1 MLDAHD
7 LTAYDA
13 ARLIRQRELSPVTL
27 VESLLRHIDRLEPE
41 IQAWVTLDRSAA
53 LDTARQLEREAQ
65 QGSTRGPLHGVPI
78 GVKDIYYTAGLK
90 TTCGSRILADF
101 VPTYDATPVARLK
114 QAGAIILGKTVTTEF
129 ATMDPGPTRNPWRLD
144 HTPGGSSSGSAAA
157 VAARMVPAALGSQTY
172 GSIQRPAAY
181 CGVYGLKPSFGRVSR
196 HGVYPLSWSFDHVGP
211 LTRTVTDC
219 ALLLQVLAGYDPH
232 DQSCSRAPVPDYLQ
246 AVQRADHPPRLGL
259 VRQFYLER
267 ADSELRAHV
276 EAQAERLARA
286 GASVQEVKLPDS
298 FRTHLAAH
306 RVISG
311 VETAAV
317 HAELFRA
324 HADLYRPRLRAALEI
339 GALIPGTSYL
349 QAQRIR
355 RLIRHDLIQLLRQ
368 VEFLLMPAA
377 PGPAPQGL
385 GTTGDPSFNA
395 MASLTGLPAI
405 TIPSGLNAAGM
416 PLAIQLLGPAMAD
429 DRLLAAARWCEA
441 RLDVTLVPPLAAP
454 TGPIPSPEARREPAH

>member
-1 MLDAHD
+1 
-7 LTAYDA
+7 
-13 ARLIRQRELSPVTL
+13 VTL
-27 VESLLRHIDRLEPE
+27 VESLLQRIDLLEPQV
-41 IQAWVTLDRSAA
+41 QAWVTLDRTGA
-53 LDTARQLEREAQ
+53 LATARQLEQDIQA
-65 QGSTRGPLHGVPI
+65 GHIHGPLHGVPI

-101 VPTYDATPVARLK
+101 VPTYDATSVARLK

-129 ATMDPGPTRNPWRLD
+129 ATADPGPTHNPWHLA
-144 HTPGGSSSGSAAA
+144 HTPGGSSSGSAAG

-196 HGVYPLSWSFDHVGP
+196 YGVYPLSWSFDHVGP
-211 LTRTVTDC
+211 LARTVTDC
-219 ALLLQVLAGYDPH
+219 ALVLQVLAGHDAHDPASSH
-232 DQSCSRAPVPDYLQ
+232 APIPDYLQ
-246 AVQRADHPPRLGL
+246 AVQRADQPPRLGL

-276 EAQAERLARA
+276 EELAERLAHA
-286 GASVQEVKLPDS
+286 GAPVQEVKLPDS
-298 FRTHLAAH
+298 FRAHLASH
-306 RVISG
+306 RLISS

-317 HAELFRA
+317 HADLFRA
-324 HADLYRPRLRAALEI
+324 HADLYRPRLRASLEI
-339 GALIPGTSYL
+339 GALIPGVAYL

-355 RLIRHDLIQLLRQ
+355 RLIRHDMAQLFQQ

-377 PGPAPQGL
+377 PGPAPRDL
-385 GTTGDPSFNA
+385 STTGDPSFNA
-395 MASLTGLPAI
+395 LASLTGLPAI

-416 PLAIQLLGPAMAD
+416 PLAIQLLGPALAD

-441 RLDVTLVPPLAAP
+441 TLNVTLVPPVAA
-454 TGPIPSPEARREPAH
+454 